1 MLYCF
6 YEYTKGV
13 SGMPKIIIADEQR
26 NAEIISAILKSRFE
40 TVMVANGRGVQ
51 EKLYV
56 EKPDILLISAD
67 SQMINY
73 KAVITNMVRRN
84 RDFAAMP
91 VLIISSA
98 PTPADETSAKVLN
111 AEIIQRPFDPLELVK
126 KAEELAIQLIPLKD
140 RLDPV
145 TKLHKREY
153 TEERI
158 QEIFPKKS
166 GTLFLVEVGKYKFA
180 SQPAS
185 EELAAKAAEVVAEEV
200 KAFKA
205 ILGVE
210 KDRKFIG
217 YIPDI
222 SERAICMSWGK
233 KLIQKIQ
240 EIFGEEKV
248 YVSVGFACN
257 DEKSPTYKDL
267 FQTCDRAISL
277 CREKGKNIASYY

>member
-1 MLYCF
+1 
-6 YEYTKGV
+6 
-13 SGMPKIIIADEQR
+13 MPKIIIADEQR
-26 NAEIISAILKSRFE
+26 NAEIISAILKSRFD
-40 TVMVANGRGVQ
+40 TVMVINGRGVQ

-73 KAVITNMVRRN
+73 KAVLTNMVRRN
-84 RDFAAMP
+84 KEFAAMP
-91 VLIISSA
+91 VAIIAANPTHADESSA
-98 PTPADETSAKVLN
+98 RVLN
-111 AEIIQRPFDPLELVK
+111 AEIIRRPFDPLELVR
-126 KAEELAIQLIPLKD
+126 KAEELAEQLIPAKE
-140 RLDPV
+140 RLDSV

-153 TEERI
+153 TEEKI
-158 QEIFPKKS
+158 QELFPKKS
-166 GTLFLVEVGKYKFA
+166 GTLFLVEVGKFKFA
-180 SQPAS
+180 SQPAG

-200 KAFKA
+200 KAFNA

-222 SERAICMSWGK
+222 NERSICMSWGK

-240 EIFGEEKV
+240 ERFGEEKV

-257 DEKSPTYKDL
+257 DEKSSTYKDL
-267 FQTCDRAISL
+267 FQLCDRAISL

>member
-1 MLYCF
+1 
-6 YEYTKGV
+6 
-13 SGMPKIIIADEQR
+13 MPKIIIADEQR
-26 NAEIISAILKSRFE
+26 NAEIIAAILKSRFD
-40 TVMVANGRGVQ
+40 TVTVINGRGVQ

-67 SQMINY
+67 TPMINY
-73 KAVITNMVRRN
+73 KAVLTNMVRRN
-84 RDFAAMP
+84 KEFAAMP
-91 VLIISSA
+91 VAIIAANPSG
-98 PTPADETSAKVLN
+98 ADESTARVLN
-111 AEIIQRPFDPLELVK
+111 ADIIKRPFDPLELVR
-126 KAEELAIQLIPLKD
+126 KAEELAVRLIPAKD

-153 TEERI
+153 TEEKI
-158 QEIFPKKS
+158 QELFPKKS
-166 GTLFLVEVGKYKFA
+166 GTLFLVEVGKFKFA

-185 EELAAKAAEVVAEEV
+185 EELASTAAEVMAEEV
-200 KAFKA
+200 KAFSA

-222 SERAICMSWGK
+222 TERSICMSWGK

-240 EIFGEEKV
+240 DRFGEEKV

-267 FQTCDRAISL
+267 FQLCDRAISL
-277 CREKGKNIASYY
+277 CREKGKDIASYY

>member
-1 MLYCF
+1 
-6 YEYTKGV
+6 
-13 SGMPKIIIADEQR
+13 MPKIIIADEQR

-40 TVMVANGRGVQ
+40 TVMVINGRGVQ

-67 SQMINY
+67 TSMINY
-73 KAVITNMVRRN
+73 KAVLTNMVRRN
-84 RDFAAMP
+84 KEFAAMP
-91 VLIISSA
+91 VAIIA
-98 PTPADETSAKVLN
+98 ANPTPADESSARVLG
-111 AEIIQRPFDPLELVK
+111 AEIIKRPFDPLELIK
-126 KAEELAIQLIPLKD
+126 KAEGLAEQLIPAKD

-145 TKLHKREY
+145 TKLHKREH

-158 QEIFPKKS
+158 QELFPKKS
-166 GTLFLVEVGKYKFA
+166 GTLFLVEVGKFKFA

-185 EELAAKAAEVVAEEV
+185 EELASKAAEVVSEEV
-200 KAFKA
+200 KAFNA

-222 SERAICMSWGK
+222 NERSICMSWGK
-233 KLIQKIQ
+233 KLIQKILDK
-240 EIFGEEKV
+240 FGEEKV

-267 FQTCDRAISL
+267 FQLCDRAISL
-277 CREKGKNIASYY
+277 CREKGKNVASYY

>member
-1 MLYCF
+1 
-6 YEYTKGV
+6 
-13 SGMPKIIIADEQR
+13 MPKIIIADEQR
-26 NAEIISAILKSRFE
+26 NAEIIAAILKSRFD
-40 TVMVANGRGVQ
+40 TVTVINGRGVQ

-67 SQMINY
+67 TPMINY
-73 KAVITNMVRRN
+73 KAVLTNMVRRN
-84 RDFAAMP
+84 KEFAAMP
-91 VLIISSA
+91 VAIIAANPSGADESSA
-98 PTPADETSAKVLN
+98 RVLN
-111 AEIIQRPFDPLELVK
+111 ADIIKRPFDPLELVR
-126 KAEELAIQLIPLKD
+126 KAEELAVRLIPAKD

-153 TEERI
+153 TEEKI
-158 QEIFPKKS
+158 QELFPKKS
-166 GTLFLVEVGKYKFA
+166 GTLFLVEVGKFKFA

-185 EELAAKAAEVVAEEV
+185 EELASIAAEVMAEEV
-200 KAFKA
+200 KAFSA

-222 SERAICMSWGK
+222 TERSICMSWGK

-240 EIFGEEKV
+240 DRFGEEKV

-267 FQTCDRAISL
+267 FQLCDRAISL
-277 CREKGKNIASYY
+277 CREKGKDIASYY

>member
-1 MLYCF
+1 M
-6 YEYTKGV
+6 
-13 SGMPKIIIADEQR
+13 GMPKIIIADEKR
-26 NAEIISAILKSRFE
+26 NAEIISAILKSRFDIV
-40 TVMVANGRGVQ
+40 TVVNGRGVQ

-56 EKPDILLISAD
+56 EKPDILIISAD
-67 SQMINY
+67 SSMINY

-84 RDFAAMP
+84 KDFASMP
-91 VLIISSA
+91 VAIIA
-98 PTPADETSAKVLN
+98 TNPTQADEASARVLG
-111 AEIIQRPFDPLELVK
+111 AEIIKRPFDPLELVK
-126 KAEELAIQLIPLKD
+126 KAEDYAEQLIPAKE
-140 RLDPV
+140 RLDHV
-145 TKLHKREY
+145 TGLHKREY

-185 EELAAKAAEVVAEEV
+185 EAVASKAAEVVSEEV

-222 SERAICMSWGK
+222 NERSICMSWGK

-240 EIFGEEKV
+240 EKFGDETV

-267 FQTCDRAISL
+267 FQLCDRAISL

>member
-1 MLYCF
+1 
-6 YEYTKGV
+6 
-13 SGMPKIIIADEQR
+13 MPKIIIADEQR
-26 NAEIISAILKSRFE
+26 NAEIISAILKSRFD
-40 TVMVANGRGVQ
+40 TIMVVNGRGVQ
-51 EKLYV
+51 EKLYL
-56 EKPDILLISAD
+56 ERPDILLISAD
-67 SQMINY
+67 SKMINY
-73 KAVITNMVRRN
+73 KAVLTNMVRRN
-84 RDFAAMP
+84 KEFANMP
-91 VLIISSA
+91 VAIVA
-98 PTPADETSAKVLN
+98 ANPTSTDEASAKVLN
-111 AEIIQRPFDPLELVK
+111 AEIIMRPFDPLELVK
-126 KAEELAIQLIPLKD
+126 KAEELAVKLVPVKD

-158 QEIFPKKS
+158 QELFPKKS

-180 SQPAS
+180 SQPAN
-185 EELAAKAAEVVAEEV
+185 EVLAAKAAEVVAEEV

-222 SERAICMSWGK
+222 NERSICLSWGK

-240 EIFGEEKV
+240 EKFGEETV

-257 DEKSPTYKDL
+257 DEKSATYKDL
-267 FQTCDRAISL
+267 FQLCDRAISL